1 MDSESIHKDS
11 PDFEKTV
18 FHTVVEGSLIQFH
31 INVYNISC

>member
-18 FHTVVEGSLIQFH
+18 FLAVVEGPLIQFH
-31 INVYNISC
+31 TDVDNTSC